1 MKLTVDFKEHIQNVL
16 NKVSKTIGLLSKLQ
30 KILPRP
36 PLITIYKS
44 FIRPHVDYGDIIYN
58 QVYNV
63 SFHQKIESIQ
73 YNALA
78 ITGAIRGTS

>member
-44 FIRPHVDYGDIIYN
+44 FIRPHVDYRDVIYN

-78 ITGAIRGTS
+78 ITEAIRGTS

>member
-1 MKLTVDFKEHIQNVL
+1 MKLTVDFKEHIQNGL
-16 NKVSKTIGLLSKLQ
+16 NKVSKTIGLLRKLQ

-44 FIRPHVDYGDIIYN
+44 FIRPHVDYGDVIYN

-63 SFHQKIESIQ
+63 SFHQKVESIQ

>member
-1 MKLTVDFKEHIQNVL
+1 MKLTVDCKEHIQNVL

-44 FIRPHVDYGDIIYN
+44 FIRPHVDYRDVIYN